1 MTDLSID
8 QELNMGNRLGKQKT
22 ELDEGGH
29 WEVLYV
35 FLGICFCV
43 ILIWRICRD
52 SLADSS
58 RARSYSG
65 SRSIRPV
72 YGRDRRGR
80 YRLLRFQESRDR

>member
-8 QELNMGNRLGKQKT
+8 QELDMGNRLDKQKM
-22 ELDEGGH
+22 EHDEGGH
-29 WEVLYV
+29 LEVFYI

-43 ILIWRICRD
+43 ILIWRIYRN
-52 SLADSS
+52 SLADSN

-72 YGRDRRGR
+72 YGRDGRGVH
-80 YRLLRFQESRDR
+80 RLLRFQESRDR